1 MGVVSFQTT
10 GSMKRSTRCMLFI
23 ITMII
28 TSTTMTDEIMVTR
41 IPVFVSYDDG
51 MAAMTRTV

>member
-1 MGVVSFQTT
+1 
-10 GSMKRSTRCMLFI
+10 MLFI

-28 TSTTMTDEIMVTR
+28 TSTTVVTMAGEIMVTR

-51 MAAMTRTV
+51 MAAMTKTV

>member
-1 MGVVSFQTT
+1 
-10 GSMKRSTRCMLFI
+10 MLFI

-51 MAAMTRTV
+51 MTAMTKTV

>member
-1 MGVVSFQTT
+1 
-10 GSMKRSTRCMLFI
+10 MLFI

-28 TSTTMTDEIMVTR
+28 TSTTKTGEIMVTR

-51 MAAMTRTV
+51 MAAMTKTV